1 MSYWV
6 VGGTYKDTSFKELE
20 KNNELE
26 RYGPYNTYDEA
37 KKEWD
42 KISWENVDSCNT
54 RYVILPQK

>member
-42 KISWENVDSCNT
+42 RISWKNVDICNT